1 MGEPRGPESICP
13 YNIGDALAAEIYRWG
28 GESLG
33 VRYYFPG
40 DKWKACEIG
49 SADWPTIAGSSAKAI
64 SSSRATTRAAFG
76 APAGNDPLEVDDG
89 GRLEAPSAH

>member
-40 DKWKACEIG
+40 DKWKAREIG
-49 SADWPTIAGSSAKAI
+49 SVDWPTI
-64 SSSRATTRAAFG
+64 
-76 APAGNDPLEVDDG
+76 D
-89 GRLEAPSAH
+89 RLEREGHLLFESDDARRLWRASRERSS